1 VSARLTRIL
10 CGCSAAGP
18 SAKGCRVCSGAG
30 YRLVRCL
37 LCADSGRIA
46 DAKCWRCGEPDPRRR
61 ALAEA
66 RP

>member
-18 SAKGCRVCSGAG
+18 AKRACGICQGSG
-30 YRLVRCL
+30 VREVACL
-37 LCADSGRIA
+37 LCSDSQRVG
-46 DAKCWRCGEPDPRRR
+46 DAKCWRCGEIDPRRR

-66 RP
+66 RT